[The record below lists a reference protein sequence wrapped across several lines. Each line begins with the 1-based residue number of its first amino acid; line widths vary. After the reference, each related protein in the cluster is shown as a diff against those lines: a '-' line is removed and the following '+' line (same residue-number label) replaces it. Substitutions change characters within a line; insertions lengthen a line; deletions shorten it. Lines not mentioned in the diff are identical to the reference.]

1 MSFYVVLYAICITNK
16 KHLSHQ
22 QCAIFLLIESFFDL
36 HFVLHLSNQS
46 KSLNQINSIKNLLFF
61 LWKLYSY
68 FCHSTSYK
76 QIQWFKRQ
84 KCSLWK
90 FVIHGKLKF
99 FKKME
104 QMIVKPQIVVT
115 IEVLMHIMSFINSLV
130 KLIVMRKLFVTKKPL
145 VKSTALWRPKRMSFS
160 SSSAHQGSSIN
171 YVVSKSVIFD
181 PLPGSC

>member
-1 MSFYVVLYAICITNK
+1 MYYFS
-16 KHLSHQ
+16 
-22 QCAIFLLIESFFDL
+22 
-36 HFVLHLSNQS
+36 
-46 KSLNQINSIKNLLFF
+46 

-68 FCHSTSYK
+68 FCHSTKYK
-76 QIQWFKRQ
+76 SNDSKGRQ

-99 FKKME
+99 FKKMG
-104 QMIVKPQIVVT
+104 QMVVKPQIVVT

-130 KLIVMRKLFVTKKPL
+130 RLIMMRKLFVTKKPL

-160 SSSAHQGSSIN
+160 SSSAHQGPSMK

-181 PLPGSC
+181 PLPLVDFLI

>member
-1 MSFYVVLYAICITNK
+1 MLWDTLYKKWRNISQKYRCNEMRLNDLTIVLF
-16 KHLSHQ
+16 S
-22 QCAIFLLIESFFDL
+22 
-36 HFVLHLSNQS
+36 
-46 KSLNQINSIKNLLFF
+46 

-68 FCHSTSYK
+68 FCHSTKYK
-76 QIQWFKRQ
+76 SNDSKGRQ

-99 FKKME
+99 FKKMG

-130 KLIVMRKLFVTKKPL
+130 RLIMMRKLFVTKKPL

-160 SSSAHQGSSIN
+160 SSSAHHGH
-171 YVVSKSVIFD
+171 
-181 PLPGSC
+181 P